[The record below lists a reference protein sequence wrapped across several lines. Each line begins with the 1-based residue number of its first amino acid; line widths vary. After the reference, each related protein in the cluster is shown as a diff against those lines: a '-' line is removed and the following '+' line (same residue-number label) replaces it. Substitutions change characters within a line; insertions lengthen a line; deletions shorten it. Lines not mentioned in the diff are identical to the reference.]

1 MGFPGGSDSKESA
14 CNAVNPNSVPRLGR
28 SPGGEHGNPL
38 QDSCLENPM
47 DRRAYWVS
55 VYRVTKSWTRLKGL
69 STHTESIYYN
79 RKVFFKEYFSPGEI
93 LVLVLSDSLKT

>member
-38 QDSCLENPM
+38 QDSCLENSHRQRSLAGYSPWSLKEQDM
-47 DRRAYWVS
+47 MGATKHSTYLYRYRYRFTDFGYKIMEDHCREKEGKDRR
-55 VYRVTKSWTRLKGL
+55 K
-69 STHTESIYYN
+69 
-79 RKVFFKEYFSPGEI
+79 
-93 LVLVLSDSLKT
+93 